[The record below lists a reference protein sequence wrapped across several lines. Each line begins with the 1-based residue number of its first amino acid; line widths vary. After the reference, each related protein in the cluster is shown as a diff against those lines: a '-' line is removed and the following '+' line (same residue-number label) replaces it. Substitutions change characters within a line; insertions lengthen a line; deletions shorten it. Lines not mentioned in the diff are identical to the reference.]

1 MTPLRLMIEASV
13 VGIVNV
19 LLFFIV
25 HLVAMRLVGD
35 EAMTNHLYLSVQLL
49 ITGILF
55 HTLFEVTGL
64 NTWYCNNRE

>member
-1 MTPLRLMIEASV
+1 MTPLRLMMEASV

-25 HLVAMRLVGD
+25 HFVAIRLVGD
-35 EAMTNHLYLSVQLL
+35 EAMTNHLYLSGQLL

-55 HTLFEVTGL
+55 HTLFEVLGL
-64 NTWYCNNRE
+64 NTWYCNNKE